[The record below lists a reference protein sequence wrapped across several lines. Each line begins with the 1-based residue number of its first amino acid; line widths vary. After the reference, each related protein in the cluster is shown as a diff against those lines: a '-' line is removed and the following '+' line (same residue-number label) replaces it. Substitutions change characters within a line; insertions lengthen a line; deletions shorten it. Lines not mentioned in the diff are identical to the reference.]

1 MYYLKDFKHFET
13 LVYSAFIS
21 LLSVVQTVLMT
32 KFLVQKDYGYYGFYI
47 SLSQIVLILANW
59 GFSSWAV
66 NELSRKSKLF
76 IGSIL
81 NKIILAKMAIGG
93 ITIMVLL
100 TYIFIGSGRIDSVLT
115 IAFLIYYLSIVFSL
129 EVLYVSLDNINNLIK
144 ISLISKLI
152 FTLIYGLILFFFQL
166 SVSWLFL
173 LFSLQSLTISFFLY
187 LNQNDFRLDFSV
199 FRSRPTG
206 VILKSGPNFLLV
218 FSSFLFASGPVI
230 MAGHFLSK
238 DSFAIVYSSTAVVKM
253 LQASYQPL
261 INKILPKLNLGVS
274 IGLDVK
280 MAFLFGLVSTVF
292 LYFFA
297 PFIVEI
303 IFSRN
308 YTGLVQAIRL
318 FSLSLVPGILSTI
331 VVSQWAVY
339 ANNLR
344 EMYVIVALIALI
356 NFLVVILFS
365 SQLTWQ
371 FILIIMLLSEL
382 VLLFSVLI
390 TKRRELRSIFYAS

>member
-1 MYYLKDFKHFET
+1 LYYLKDFKHFET

>member
-1 MYYLKDFKHFET
+1 
-13 LVYSAFIS
+13 
-21 LLSVVQTVLMT
+21 MT

-199 FRSRPTG
+199 FRSRPTE

>member
-1 MYYLKDFKHFET
+1 M
-13 LVYSAFIS
+13 
-21 LLSVVQTVLMT
+21 VQTVLMT

-66 NELSRKSKLF
+66 NEISRKSKLF

-81 NKIILAKMAIGG
+81 NNIILAKMAIGG
-93 ITIMVLL
+93 ISLMGLL
-100 TYIFIGSGRIDSVLT
+100 TYIFIVSGQIDSVLT

-129 EVLYVSLDNINNLIK
+129 EVLYVSLDNINNMIK

-152 FTLIYGLILFFFQL
+152 FTLIYGIVLFFFQL

-173 LFSLQSLTISFFLY
+173 LFSLQSFTSSFFLY

-199 FRSRPTG
+199 FRSTPTG

-238 DSFAIVYSSTAVVKM
+238 ESFALVYSSTAIVKM

-297 PFIVEI
+297 PFIVEF
-303 IFSRN
+303 IFSKN

-318 FSLSLVPGILSTI
+318 FSFSLVPGILSTI

-344 EMYVIVALIALI
+344 EMYVIVALISMF

-365 SQLTWQ
+365 AQLTWQ
-371 FILIIMLLSEL
+371 FILMIMLLSEL
-382 VLLFSVLI
+382 VLLFSVLVR
-390 TKRRELRSIFYAS
+390 KQRELRSIFYAS